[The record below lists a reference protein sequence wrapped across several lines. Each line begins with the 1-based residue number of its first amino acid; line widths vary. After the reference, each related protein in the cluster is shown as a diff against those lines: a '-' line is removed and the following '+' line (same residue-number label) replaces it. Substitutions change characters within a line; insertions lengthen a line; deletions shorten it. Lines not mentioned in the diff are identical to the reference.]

1 MLRSVVKAIDALS
14 GWVGNYA
21 AWLILPNVLA
31 LVYEFIARYLLG
43 TPTIWSYEVT
53 YFLYGSHFMLGA
65 AYTLSIRSHIRID
78 IFYHRFSPRKQAIV
92 DLCGYLVFFFP
103 VMLVLVYAGIQFAV
117 QSFEMGE
124 KSGLSPW
131 RPYLYPYKAV
141 VVIALFLLLLQGIA
155 ESIRNIYQ
163 GIARKEM

>member
-53 YFLYGSHFMLGA
+53 YFLYGSHFLLGA

>member
-1 MLRSVVKAIDALS
+1 MLRSVVKAINGVS
-14 GWVGNYA
+14 SWVGSYA

-43 TPTIWSYEVT
+43 SPTIWSYEVT
-53 YFLYGSHFMLGA
+53 YFLYGSHFLLGA

-78 IFYHRFSPRKQAIV
+78 IFYQRFSPRKQAIV

-103 VMLVLVYAGIQFAV
+103 VMLVLVYAGIQFTV

-155 ESIRNIYQ
+155 EFIRNVYQ
-163 GIARKEM
+163 GIAGKEI

>member
-1 MLRSVVKAIDALS
+1 MLRSVVKAIDAAS
-14 GWVGNYA
+14 SWVGNYA

-43 TPTIWSYEVT
+43 SPTIWSYEVT
-53 YFLYGSHFMLGA
+53 YFLYGSHFLLGA

-141 VVIALFLLLLQGIA
+141 VVSALFLLLLQGIA
-155 ESIRNIYQ
+155 EFIRNIYQ

>member
-53 YFLYGSHFMLGA
+53 YFLYGSHFLLGA

-103 VMLVLVYAGIQFAV
+103 VMLVLVYAGIQFTV

>member
-43 TPTIWSYEVT
+43 SPTIWSYEVT
-53 YFLYGSHFMLGA
+53 YFLYGSHFLLGA